1 MRKKLELT
9 PKHSDELWGV
19 EGPYSEARLILESRI
34 LDDSVSRVFV
44 VVEASINPL
53 TYKVIK
59 QNRHLF
65 DDDQKIQQLLDYA
78 EYRGQDFGYVTMG
91 YCNEY
96 FGKEELKEGE
106 KALEYTKETIIKMHK
121 FVMDLLEDT
130 QKNERI

>member
-1 MRKKLELT
+1 MRKRLKLT
-9 PKHSDELWGV
+9 QKHSDELWGG
-19 EGPYSEARLILESRI
+19 EGPYSEARLIFESRI

-53 TYKVIK
+53 TYKIIK
-59 QNRHLF
+59 QNRHHF
-65 DDDQKIQQLLDYA
+65 EDDPKIQQLLDHA
-78 EYRGQDFGYVTMG
+78 DYRGPAFGYVTMG

-96 FGKEELKEGE
+96 FGKNELKEAD

-130 QKNERI
+130 EN